1 MECCLVEVFGDYETD
16 PIAASWGRMLFSPL
30 EIAVGIIACS
40 IPTLEPLRKYWVD
53 EDRGIHLRKMGLRAD
68 STGSSQS
75 ELKLFPTNWGQSRG
89 KVSTFVTLGDV
100 DASPK
105 SIKITQEYDIGRKH

>member
-40 IPTLEPLRKYWVD
+40 IPTLDPFQKYCID
-53 EDRGIHLRKMGLRAD
+53 EDRGMNLGKLGLRAN
-68 STGSSQS
+68 STGYERVQYW
-75 ELKLFPTNWGQSRG
+75 T
-89 KVSTFVTLGDV
+89 
-100 DASPK
+100 
-105 SIKITQEYDIGRKH
+105 

>member
-1 MECCLVEVFGDYETD
+1 MELFGDYETD

-40 IPTLEPLRKYWVD
+40 IPTLEPFHKYWAD
-53 EDRGIHLRKMGLRAD
+53 EDRGTNLRKRGLRAD
-68 STGSSQS
+68 STGSSDE
-75 ELKLFPTNWGQSRG
+75 ELTLYPANWGKSGG

-100 DASPK
+100 DVSLNT
-105 SIKITQEYDIGRKH
+105 IKVTKEYDIGRKH